1 MNIETVL
8 LIVIVTFACG
18 FVLDR
23 WNMRLSR
30 SRRRQSVSSS
40 RAVGQLEPT
49 PKSGSPSA
57 RTAPRPWKWSRSPP
71 RRQAPGRNV
80 VDSLAYVNDLVHDL
94 FDRVA
99 VGAAVLHARPGGWLA
114 APRRPLHPT
123 RFTALTP
130 LRVRP

>member
-1 MNIETVL
+1 
-8 LIVIVTFACG
+8 
-18 FVLDR
+18 
-23 WNMRLSR
+23 
-30 SRRRQSVSSS
+30 
-40 RAVGQLEPT
+40 

-80 VDSLAYVNDLVHDL
+80 VDSLVYVNDLVHDL

-130 LRVRP
+130 LRVRPAAEPFLETHPAEARLAQRHERALLDPARAPTPACRRSTSRCGAGAR